1 MSGKRKRGRAKSSNR
16 EWVLPKLEHKV
27 QPDLR
32 MNGMQLVLDV
42 CNIKNIE
49 WVRTVEENVFVYA
62 RDSDARYAEKVKQL
76 VFNIKN
82 RPDLINF
89 SPEILVA
96 LDDSELGK
104 GTAAARWNEAYIAQK
119 QVEKKMLT
127 EDSHT
132 NAAFFRCRACKS
144 TNVEHQQKQTRS
156 ADEGMTIFL
165 HCKDCDKRWK
175 A

>member
-1 MSGKRKRGRAKSSNR
+1 MSGKRKRKSSQR
-16 EWVLPKLEHKV
+16 RQSDTEWVLPQLKHDV
-27 QPDLR
+27 QPELR
-32 MNGMQLVLDV
+32 MNGMQLIL
-42 CNIKNIE
+42 NIVPNCE

-62 RDSDARYAEKVKQL
+62 RDSDARYAEKIKQI
-76 VFNIKN
+76 VFNLKT
-82 RPDLINF
+82 RPELTTF
-89 SPEILVA
+89 VPEILVA

-104 GTAAARWNEAYIAQK
+104 GTASARWNEAYIAQK